1 MNVLREYRLLLGPK
15 WRAVRRRGSDRRDRV
30 GRALLVL
37 ILGAAA
43 WPFVYLTLLR
53 FLRSLRGVE
62 DIGALLA
69 FRLLA
74 LGFLVF
80 LGILLLSNVIGAL
93 SSFFL
98 ARDLPAIRTT
108 PVDGLSLY
116 LARLTETLVS
126 SSWMVL
132 LLLVPVLTAYARA
145 FEAGPA
151 FLPIAAGAVIPLLVV
166 PAAAGSAITLLLV
179 RVFPARRSRDILLVI
194 GLGSVAMLVL
204 VLRTLR
210 PERLVDPESYRSL
223 VGFLAA
229 LRGPSSPWL
238 PSQWAADIVAAGLQ
252 RSIDPLTWLL
262 LWSTAAGVTTLGA
275 MLHGRLFSRC
285 FTRAQEGAEHR
296 ARRSVGWHGF
306 ESTLAGL
313 DVRRRELV
321 LKDVRT
327 FFRDTTQWSQLIIL
341 AVLVVVYVY
350 NMRALPLNTGT
361 ATISRFLTTL
371 VLYLNLALTGF
382 VVAAIAG
389 RFVFPAF
396 SLEGRTL
403 WLLRSSPVPAAEML
417 SSKFWTGAVPL
428 TTLALLLTILTNIVL
443 GVPAPLFLLSVGS
456 VVCLS
461 AAFTAQALAWG
472 VFFPVFESENAA
484 QIPTSIGGLLFM
496 LGALGSLGVVIVGQA
511 WALRGYLLSGLPG
524 GEPRAI
530 LPSEVA
536 LAFGITLSVTLVT
549 GIVAIRSAE
558 TRIDSRR

>member
-1 MNVLREYRLLLGPK
+1 M
-15 WRAVRRRGSDRRDRV
+15 
-30 GRALLVL
+30 
-37 ILGAAA
+37 
-43 WPFVYLTLLR
+43 
-53 FLRSLRGVE
+53 
-62 DIGALLA
+62 
-69 FRLLA
+69 
-74 LGFLVF
+74 
-80 LGILLLSNVIGAL
+80 
-93 SSFFL
+93 
-98 ARDLPAIRTT
+98 
-108 PVDGLSLY
+108 DGLSVY
-116 LARLTETLVS
+116 LAQLTETMVS

-132 LLLVPVLTAYARA
+132 LLLVPVLTAYASA

-151 FLPIAAGAVIPLLVV
+151 FLPIAAGAVVPLLVV

-194 GLGSVAMLVL
+194 GLGAVAMLVL

-238 PSQWAADIVAAGLQ
+238 PSQWAADIVAAGLE
-252 RSIDPLTWLL
+252 RSVDPLTWLL
-262 LWSTAAGVTTLGA
+262 LWSTAGGMTTLGA
-275 MLHGRLFSRC
+275 MLHGRLFARC
-285 FTRAQEGAEHR
+285 FTRAQEGDEHR
-296 ARRSVGWHGF
+296 VRRSIGWLRF
-306 ESTLAGL
+306 ESALAGL
-313 DVRRRELV
+313 QVRRRELV

-350 NMRALPLNTGT
+350 NMRALPLSAGT
-361 ATISRFLTTL
+361 TTISRYLTTL

-403 WLLRSSPVPAAEML
+403 WLLRSSPVPAAEIL

-443 GVPAPLFLLSVGS
+443 GVPGQLFLLSVAS

-496 LGALGSLGVVIVGQA
+496 LGALGSLGAVIVGQA
-511 WALRGYLLSGLPG
+511 WALRGYLVSGLPG
-524 GEPRAI
+524 RAPRAI
-530 LPSEVA
+530 LPSELIV
-536 LAFGITLSVTLVT
+536 AFGITLGVTLVT
-549 GIVAIRSAE
+549 GVVAMRSAE
-558 TRIDSRR
+558 ARIDSKL